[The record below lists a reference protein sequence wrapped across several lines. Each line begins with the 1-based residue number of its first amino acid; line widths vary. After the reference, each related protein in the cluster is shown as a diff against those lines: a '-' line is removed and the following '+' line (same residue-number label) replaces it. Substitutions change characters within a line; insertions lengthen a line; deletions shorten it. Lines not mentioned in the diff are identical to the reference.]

1 MLRRYVN
8 LYVLEILELG
18 YVIFLF
24 FGRFFRIYRGVF
36 SLKNVM
42 FNA

>member
-1 MLRRYVN
+1 MLRRYAN

-18 YVIFLF
+18 YVIFFF